1 MAVSLAQFITNP
13 MVQRNLSLRS
23 LAFLPVNPA
32 VAVPVRS
39 SRTLATLVQSRADS
53 MLHDSALAGLAHQRN
68 IDRDGSQV
76 LVQLV
81 FGASNPRSSQESLV
95 KALEGGP

>member
-39 SRTLATLVQSRADS
+39 SRTLATLVQSREDS
-53 MLHDSALAGLAHQRN
+53 MLHESALAGLAHHRN
-68 IDRDGSQV
+68 LNRDGSQV
-76 LVQLV
+76 LIPLV
-81 FGASNPRSSQESLV
+81 FGASNPQSSLDSLL
-95 KALEGGP
+95 KALEGGS